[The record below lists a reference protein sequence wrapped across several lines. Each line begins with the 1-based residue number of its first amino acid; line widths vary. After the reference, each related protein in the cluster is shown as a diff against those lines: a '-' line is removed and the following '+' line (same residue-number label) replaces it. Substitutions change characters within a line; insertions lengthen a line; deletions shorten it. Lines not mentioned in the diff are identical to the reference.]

1 MNLLRLMGILSIPI
15 LFLACTPLVY
25 TQSTPPGLRATGGII
40 KYGEPETTL
49 VSLSIKRQEG
59 GPSWKAEFTDGTDA
73 EIVAEDIPGLT
84 IFKWK
89 IGKDRVKTLTKQP
102 FNLTVKNV
110 NSSYGVT
117 VTFAYDKPSFGGHL
131 LVQVMAHAIVGR

>member
-1 MNLLRLMGILSIPI
+1 MNLLRLMGVLSIPI
-15 LFLACTPLVY
+15 IFLACTPRVY
-25 TQSTPPGLRATGGII
+25 TQSTPAGLRATGGII

-59 GPSWKAEFTDGTDA
+59 GPSWTAEFTDGTKAD
-73 EIVAEDIPGLT
+73 IVAEDIPGLT

-89 IGKDRVKTLTKQP
+89 IEKDRVKTLTKQP

-117 VTFAYDKPSFGGHL
+117 VTFAYDKPSFGGQL
-131 LVQVMAHAIVGR
+131 LGQVLVRVIVAR